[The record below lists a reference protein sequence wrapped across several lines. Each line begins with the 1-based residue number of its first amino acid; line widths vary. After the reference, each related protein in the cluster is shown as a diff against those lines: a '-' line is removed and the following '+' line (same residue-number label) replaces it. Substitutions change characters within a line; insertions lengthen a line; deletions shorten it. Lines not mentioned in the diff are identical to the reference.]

1 MMSITEV
8 TQLLPLD
15 SVFDEKLSRKNYKE
29 KDAVLH
35 FLQQK
40 AMCMSDNK

>member
-1 MMSITEV
+1 MLSKTEM
-8 TQLLPLD
+8 TQLLLLN
-15 SVFDEKLSRKNYKE
+15 SVFNEKLSRQNYEE

-40 AMCMSDNK
+40 AMQVSDNN